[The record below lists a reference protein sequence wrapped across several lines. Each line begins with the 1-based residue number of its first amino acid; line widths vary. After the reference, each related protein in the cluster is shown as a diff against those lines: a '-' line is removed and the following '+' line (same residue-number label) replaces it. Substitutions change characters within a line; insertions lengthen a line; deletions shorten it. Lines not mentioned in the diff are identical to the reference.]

1 MSERNGFMWRTI
13 SHLPVLKRLHEVPN
27 EALKEARAEIV
38 NTTIFAAMPFWF
50 PVVGYIILT
59 QSPAV
64 IDSLRNGELLIYA
77 ATLVGP
83 LAYII
88 TKRYG
93 KYVAPND
100 DPTQPDLP
108 LSYPFPEG
116 RVSVTVAMVI
126 CIISGIVITLQ
137 KIQTLPALDGIEL
150 INSTGLAISSIFLLF
165 ISTLLLFCVSA
176 YRNFMELLAQE
187 HSTKISRSQQHE
199 EDALASAWRAR
210 KEQE

>member
-1 MSERNGFMWRTI
+1 MSERNGFMWRII
-13 SHLPVLKRLHEVPN
+13 SHIPVLKRLHEVPN
-27 EALKEARAEIV
+27 EALKEARAEIF

-59 QSPAV
+59 QPPAV
-64 IDSLRNGELLIYA
+64 LDSLRNGELLIYA

-83 LAYII
+83 LAYIV

-137 KIQTLPALDGIEL
+137 KIQTLPVLDDIKL
-150 INSTGLAISSIFLLF
+150 INSTGLAISSILLLI

-176 YRNFMELLAQE
+176 YRNFMELLSQE
-187 HSTKISRSQQHE
+187 HSTQISRSQQHDQ
-199 EDALASAWRAR
+199 DALESAWRAR